1 MFINKSYLKY
11 KPIIINN
18 MTQYMINIQKNNKM
32 ELDDLLLQ
40 LSFLKTVLIDMSNNL
55 QNLNKMKLYEN
66 VINGY
71 NTLYYELKY
80 IKDSFDSIEIEDRD
94 LNKLSRSIYDF
105 KVLLL
110 QYRNH
115 IAPSLESI
123 IILIFGNEWYN
134 EFKPNEV
141 DKIKLLIQVFNP
153 INVWDS

>member
-1 MFINKSYLKY
+1 
-11 KPIIINN
+11 
-18 MTQYMINIQKNNKM
+18 MTQFIKNIQKNNKM

-55 QNLNKMKLYEN
+55 QNLNKMKLYDN

-80 IKDSFDSIEIEDRD
+80 IKDSFDSIEIDNQD
-94 LNKLSRSIYDF
+94 LNKLSRSIYNF

-110 QYRNH
+110 QYINH

-123 IILIFGNEWYN
+123 IILIFPYW
-134 EFKPNEV
+134 
-141 DKIKLLIQVFNP
+141 
-153 INVWDS
+153 ST